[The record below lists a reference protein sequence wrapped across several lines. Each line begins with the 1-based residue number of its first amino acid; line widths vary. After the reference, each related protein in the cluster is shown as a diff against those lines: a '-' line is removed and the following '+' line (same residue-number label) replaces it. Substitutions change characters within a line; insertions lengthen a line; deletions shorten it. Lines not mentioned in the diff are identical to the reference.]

1 VNIPDG
7 VYHVTTH
14 SVEDEAI
21 VWNDRDRKKWTSLL
35 GDVAERRGW
44 RVFAWVLMDTHTHIF
59 LQTPEGDLSEG
70 MHDLNSGYV
79 SVFNMWHDRRGPLF
93 WGRFKGIL
101 VEEDYH
107 YWELSRYIHLNPVRA
122 GMVKEPEEYRWGSCR
137 YYFSEKDAPE
147 WLCWEEI
154 LGREGKGLRA
164 ARQAYREFLAEGIK
178 NPPKSPLREAAA
190 ALLGST
196 GFIERMRAL
205 LTREAADEAVPEGK
219 KLRKGLT
226 VRQIERAVCG
236 SFRVQPQIGSGLDIV
251 FLAELRIGASLD
263 KGLVWRR
270 DVPGVEIWPVGVDL
284 GILRD
289 YDLSIRAMAERS
301 RRVSQVSTSSGE
313 RIGGSASTRGKVP

>member
-1 VNIPDG
+1 
-7 VYHVTTH
+7 
-14 SVEDEAI
+14 
-21 VWNDRDRKKWTSLL
+21 
-35 GDVAERRGW
+35 
-44 RVFAWVLMDTHTHIF
+44 MDTHTHIF

-122 GMVKEPEEYRWGSCR
+122 GMVKKPEEYRWGSCR

-236 SFRVQPQIGSGLDIV
+236 SFRVTPRTLRVEGKQENVPRKMAVYLTRRLTGMKVGDIGRHFGNV
-251 FLAELRIGASLD
+251 
-263 KGLVWRR
+263 K
-270 DVPGVEIWPVGVDL
+270 
-284 GILRD
+284 
-289 YDLSIRAMAERS
+289 
-301 RRVSQVSTSSGE
+301 TSSISKCIRRFEKRMGE
-313 RIGGSASTRGKVP
+313 DHSLQEKARKIERMLGRSSCWVPSNPQKDNVKPIPAFLCYQARTLDWSSWGQARSHGV